1 MDNLSIILVNYN
13 TRDITSECLNKLAVS
28 VKYSEETL
36 KNKIEVILVDNGST
50 DGSVQ
55 RVKTEFPWVKLIQS
69 GQNLG
74 FGAGNNLGMK
84 EAKYPL
90 VLLLNTDAYV
100 EKNTLQKAVTYFQE
114 HPDISVMGPKL
125 TFQNLTF
132 QPNAGFLPTP
142 FKTTIWLL
150 GLESIPGI
158 KKFFP
163 SVHIRNSNFYSEPH
177 QVEWI
182 MGAFMMLRKSVFEK
196 TAGFDDKIFM
206 YMEEVEWFIRIKQA
220 GFKVMYTPDF
230 SAVHLGGAS
239 SGGNIAV
246 PLFREMEGLIYVYK
260 KHYPNLVSYLKLLIV
275 LGCLMR
281 IVAFT
286 LTGKIDRVKAYVSV
300 LRNVK

>member
-13 TRDITSECLNKLAVS
+13 TRDITSECLTKLAVS

-36 KNKIEVILVDNGST
+36 NNKIEVIVVDNNSQDGST
-50 DGSVQ
+50 L
-55 RVKTEFPWVKLIQS
+55 RIKNEFPWVKLIEVDK
-69 GQNLG
+69 NLG
-74 FGAGNNLGMK
+74 FGAGNNLGIK
-84 EAKYPL
+84 KATYPL
-90 VLLLNTDAYV
+90 ILLLNTDAFV
-100 EKNTLQKAVTYFQE
+100 EKNTLQKAVSYFQE
-114 HPDISVMGPKL
+114 HPDVSVMGPKL
-125 TFQNLTF
+125 TFQDQTF

-150 GLESIPGI
+150 GLEAIPGV

-163 SVHIRNSNFYSEPH
+163 SVHIRNSDFYSKSH
-177 QVEWI
+177 QVEWV
-182 MGAFMMLRKSVFEK
+182 MGAFLMFRKEVFEK
-196 TAGFDDKIFM
+196 TDGFDENIFM

-246 PLFREMEGLIYVYK
+246 PLFREMEGLVYVYK
-260 KHYPNLVSYLKLLIV
+260 KHYPNLTWYLKLLIV
-275 LGCLMR
+275 LGCFMR
-281 IVAFT
+281 IIAFT
-286 LTGKIDRVKAYVSV
+286 LLAKTDRAKAYVNV